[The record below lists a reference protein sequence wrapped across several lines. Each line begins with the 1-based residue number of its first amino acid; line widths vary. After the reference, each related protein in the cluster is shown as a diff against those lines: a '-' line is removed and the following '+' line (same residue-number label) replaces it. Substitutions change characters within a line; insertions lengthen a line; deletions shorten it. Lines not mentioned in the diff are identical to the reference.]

1 VTQGDALICFDAID
15 GGNCESKRDQ
25 EKIAQLEETD
35 SQPMV
40 VIHGRSPRF
49 SKIGEGANELRVTNT
64 GQIV

>member
-1 VTQGDALICFDAID
+1 
-15 GGNCESKRDQ
+15 
-25 EKIAQLEETD
+25 
-35 SQPMV
+35 MV